1 MGKRKEGKRNRA
13 GKGKEK
19 KRRKKHTATFKKE
32 ERKKEEKQIMA
43 AMMILKTLGPMAG
56 LMIGESYLSAQGKID
71 VPVVDRLLEDSFIGG
86 VPKAYGLV
94 ILANLV
100 LANLFVAIRVVG
112 HVSKNRQAAE
122 VKYPTMM
129 VEKPKNKAEEE
140 FNWAQRVHGNILE
153 TFPAFLI
160 CSAIGGLSFP
170 FTTAVCGL
178 VWIKAR
184 DDWMEGYKIGP
195 EKRYS
200 IGMAMMHWMGLI
212 GTLVTSIATAVVMLK

>member
-1 MGKRKEGKRNRA
+1 MGKRKEGKRNHRE
-13 GKGKEK
+13 GREKEK
-19 KRRKKHTATFKKE
+19 KKKKERRKK
-32 ERKKEEKQIMA
+32 MA

-112 HVSKNRQAAE
+112 HVSKKRQAAE
-122 VKYPTMM
+122 VKFPTMM
-129 VEKPKNKAEEE
+129 IEKPKNKAEEE